1 MARDRLPPLKS
12 LEGFEAAARLGSF
25 AAAAQELGL
34 TQSAISHQVRNLEE
48 ALGHALFRRVYRQVV
63 LTDAGRDF
71 HRTVRDMLKVLRGGV
86 SRLAPYRKA
95 NSVIVYADAGFAGCW
110 LQPRLPRL
118 MADLPGMD
126 LWLDSRGLAVDFET
140 TELDIFLT
148 DAPDGGDTGLPSE
161 TLLGLDYAVYAAPA
175 LAGAAAGF
183 LEGRGAVPLLHDE
196 GPVDWAAWFAHFGF
210 AMPGGDA
217 LIAGPTFTAMPAL
230 LGAAADGL
238 GLALAAQG
246 YAAPWVA
253 RGELVPVGDRIWLGA
268 AQLTMVVR
276 AKGRGDAHVHALA
289 DWLRA
294 AAASGQP
301 IDR

>member
-1 MARDRLPPLKS
+1 MARDRLPPLKA

-95 NSVIVYADAGFAGCW
+95 NSVIVYGDAGFAGCW
-110 LQPRLPRL
+110 LQPRLGRL
-118 MADLPGMD
+118 MADLPEMD
-126 LWLDSRGLAVDFET
+126 LWLDSRGLAVDFDT

-148 DAPDGGDTGLPSE
+148 DAPDGGDTGLPGE
-161 TLLGLDYAVYAAPA
+161 VLLRLDHAVYAAPA
-175 LAGAAAGF
+175 LAQVGAAF
-183 LEGRGAVPLLHDE
+183 LQGGPAVPLLHDE
-196 GPVDWAAWFAHFGF
+196 GPVDWAGWFAHFGL

-217 LIAGPTFTAMPAL
+217 LIAGPTFTAVPGL
-230 LGAAADGL
+230 LGAAAAGL
-238 GLALAAQG
+238 GLALAAQA

-253 RGELVPVGDRIWLGA
+253 RGELVPVGDRLWQGA

-276 AKGRGDAHVHALA
+276 AKGRGDVHVHALA
-289 DWLRA
+289 EWLRA
-294 AAASGQP
+294 EAGSGQP
-301 IDR
+301 VGR